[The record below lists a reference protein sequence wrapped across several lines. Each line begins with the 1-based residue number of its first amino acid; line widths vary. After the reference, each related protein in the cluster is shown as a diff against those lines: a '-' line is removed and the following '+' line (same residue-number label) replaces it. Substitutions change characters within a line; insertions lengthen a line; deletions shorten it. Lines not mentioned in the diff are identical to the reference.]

1 MTSNILAGERRWASA
16 RRTGM
21 TVLGKVSVPKPLNLP
36 SQRLENHGL
45 DPNVEIVPKGS
56 LGWGSRPSSSASN
69 PWGSTTQSSNADG
82 SVSSPSQLSGRPS
95 SAGSGSRPSTAGSDR
110 TYERTANVWGPSSR
124 PSSAS
129 GVLAS
134 NQTSTSLRPQS
145 AETRPSSSQLSRFAE
160 TVSDSTGLRAPSGTA
175 ERVGVASSE
184 NDRFSLSTGDFPTLN
199 SSRDGSAKNSE
210 PRDQGSHSRPSS
222 ASGTQR
228 KEKTEESQAGQDITS
243 GTVNAWDRDGPRS
256 ADDGMQPSQVK
267 WHGEPQQYVNSNIPP
282 PQFDAW
288 RGPPMNAPAGV
299 WYRGPPAG
307 PPYGA
312 PVAPGG
318 FPIEPFPY
326 YCPQIPPPALPNSQP
341 VPLPGAGPRGHHPKN
356 GELYR
361 PQMPEAF
368 VRPGMPFRPGF
379 YPGPMHF
386 EGYYGPPMGY
396 CNSNEREVPFK
407 GMGGPSAY
415 NRHST
420 PSAPDPGH
428 SRARA
433 GRTGPAGK
441 MLSEHV
447 ETAHSGDASGQYK
460 VLLKQHDEGNGKGD
474 GENLERRPTFDN
486 SSHPKKGVL
495 SGVSLRREW
504 GAEPEPDSEE
514 EMCAMRTEG
523 ENSCSHKVKDQG
535 AHDPDTFK
543 VQSFENVCSAVV
555 DNNQKHQSVTAA
567 PSPGMSQPSPGTER
581 GLTVTA
587 TARDSTLMQKIE
599 GLNVKVRASDGR
611 YDGPQNSSQA
621 VNPKGN
627 DMIKAGIMGPGSHEM
642 LPSVGDRSSHP
653 AFAPRRAYDHMHGK
667 GSDNGKGRFR
677 SLDGG
682 GWQKKPVAAEPASIP
697 AAEPASIPAA
707 DIISIDV
714 HETKVQPVVAAV
726 EDPTGKNEGEMATE
740 IFDSTDSQAQRA
752 KMRELAKQRA
762 LQLQKE
768 EEERIREQKAKAFAK
783 LEELNRRTQGG
794 KPLKNEKALVGMC
807 QPELQEQ
814 QTYSGSSLDDAKS
827 QAVTKVISSVSGGV
841 TQSSLS
847 TVPSGDESA
856 TSSSNLPK
864 AVPIEPVVLDG
875 QSLPLKQEAHS
886 ADAND
891 RKTSAQMN
899 EGGASRHKRNSFK
912 PKQNATQEKKISQQS
927 EAISAAEG
935 PKNETG
941 ITSNEVNVVSQDDT
955 LYSGE
960 SNFPRNPNIV
970 SESSAQQRRKGN
982 RSGKKHKLDDAPSM
996 PILPS
1001 TAPNESN
1008 PVEAYTEKE
1017 DFKASQSDLDS
1028 SVVQEVITTVD
1039 GAESSKQHSSLQ
1051 GDEAYGRLSNHRKPQ
1066 HSRRFARNQQSNRFT
1081 DKSHGNDVVIWAPVK
1096 SQSKAEPAS
1105 EMSQQNAQEC
1115 GISAKCDN
1123 QVQSNIKSK
1132 RAEMERYVPKPV
1144 AKELAQQNSVQQP
1157 VSYSTEMSTSDEFS
1171 ERIESGLAS
1180 SGSLH
1185 PGSSATC
1192 NVASTAECRE
1202 VDSRLNKQVKAHGAW
1217 RQRGSTEAPQNASP
1231 TSSSNSSKS
1240 TRTSVRQNQSVKPNL
1255 NSAKVE
1261 GNVSR
1266 DSSASDGQ
1274 NVSTYS
1280 NVAAPAL
1287 SPVAK
1292 DQGVTGK
1299 GKKHS
1304 LKADKS
1310 MGFNHDNE
1318 KNQISGEA
1326 DGSRIL
1332 FLGPDIKHAEKVNLS
1347 KESRGF
1353 EERSSSHWQPK
1364 SNSSSNNSQRGN
1376 RSILG
1381 QAVTVEKD
1389 DVKKDYPSLPSSH
1402 VPPNVKES
1410 SEKDSLLDQTSEN
1423 VGHQGHRKERRMPTS
1438 KGHSHSPNGGTN
1450 GADESRYTIN
1460 ADPQNKQHL
1469 SSDIKRG
1476 RTQNN
1481 YPGTS
1486 REPRGDWN
1494 NDRQRHNI
1502 HHYEYHPVGSYNNSK
1517 PEKPEDEY
1525 HNAGQ
1530 RYKDRG
1536 LGQSKRGRGN
1546 FHGRQ
1551 SGSIRLDAGSG

>member
-21 TVLGKVSVPKPLNLP
+21 TVLGKVAVPKPLNLP

-45 DPNVEIVPKGS
+45 DPSVEIVPKGS
-56 LGWGSRPSSSASN
+56 IGWGSRPSSSASN
-69 PWGSTTQSSNADG
+69 PWGSTTQSPNADG
-82 SVSSPSQLSGRPS
+82 NASSPSQLSGRPS

-110 TYERTANVWGPSSR
+110 TYERTANAWGPSSR

-134 NQTSTSLRPQS
+134 NQTSTSLRPHS

-160 TVSDSTGLRAPSGTA
+160 PVSDSSGLRGPGGTA
-175 ERVGVASSE
+175 ERVGVAPSE

-199 SSRDGSAKNSE
+199 SSRDGSVKNSE
-210 PRDQGSHSRPSS
+210 PRVADQGSHSRPSS
-222 ASGTQR
+222 ASGTQK
-228 KEKTEESQAGQDITS
+228 KEKTEESQAGQDIIS
-243 GTVNAWDRDGPRS
+243 GTVNAWNRDGPRS
-256 ADDGMQPSQVK
+256 ADDGAQPGQVK
-267 WHGEPQQYVNSNIPP
+267 WHGEPQYVNSNMPP

-318 FPIEPFPY
+318 FPLEPFPY

-356 GELYR
+356 GDLYR

-407 GMGGPSAY
+407 GMGGPSVY

-420 PSAPDPGH
+420 PGAPDSGYSH
-428 SRARA
+428 ARA
-433 GRTGPAGK
+433 GRTGSAGK

-460 VLLKQHDEGNGKGD
+460 VLLKQHDEWNGKGD
-474 GENLERRPTFDN
+474 GENLERMPTFDS
-486 SSHPKKGVL
+486 SSHPKKELL
-495 SGVSLRREW
+495 SGVTLRREW

-514 EMCAMRTEG
+514 EMYTMRTEG
-523 ENSCSHKVKDQG
+523 ENSSSHKVKDEG
-535 AHDPDTFK
+535 AYDPDTLK
-543 VQSFENVCSAVV
+543 VQSFENVHSVVV
-555 DNNQKHQSVTAA
+555 DNNQKHQSVIAA
-567 PSPGMSQPSPGTER
+567 PSPGMSQPSPATER

-587 TARDSTLMQKIE
+587 TAKDSTLIQKIE
-599 GLNVKVRASDGR
+599 GLNVKVRASDGH
-611 YDGPQNSSQA
+611 YDGPQNSYQA
-621 VNPKGN
+621 VNPKGS
-627 DMIKAGIMGPGSHEM
+627 DMIKDGIMVDGSHEV
-642 LPSVGDRSSHP
+642 LPSAGDRSSHL

-677 SLDGG
+677 SSDGG
-682 GWQKKPVAAEPASIP
+682 GWQKKPVATEPTSIP
-697 AAEPASIPAA
+697 AAN
-707 DIISIDV
+707 IISSDV
-714 HETKVQPVVAAV
+714 HATRVQPVVAAV
-726 EDPTGKNEGEMATE
+726 GDPTGKNEGETATE

-794 KPLKNEKALVGMC
+794 KPLKNEKGLIGVS

-814 QTYSGSSLDDAKS
+814 PTCSESSLDDAKS
-827 QAVTKVISSVSGGV
+827 QAVTTVISSVSGGV

-847 TVPSGDESA
+847 IVPEGDESA
-856 TSSSNLPK
+856 TSSSNLHEV
-864 AVPIEPVVLDG
+864 VPIEPVVLDG
-875 QSLPLKQEAHS
+875 QSLPLKQETHS
-886 ADAND
+886 TGAIDH
-891 RKTSAQMN
+891 KTSAQMN

-912 PKQNATQEKKISQQS
+912 PKHNATQEKKVSQQS
-927 EAISAAEG
+927 EAITVTEAA
-935 PKNETG
+935 KNETS
-941 ITSNEVNVVSQDDT
+941 IASNEVNVVTSADT

-960 SNFPRNPNIV
+960 SNFHRNPNIA

-982 RSGKKHKLDDAPSM
+982 RSGKKHKMDDAPSM

-1017 DFKASQSDLDS
+1017 DFKASQSDPDS

-1039 GAESSKQHSSLQ
+1039 GVESSKQHSSLQ
-1051 GDEAYGRLSNHRKPQ
+1051 GDEAHGRLSNHRKPQ

-1081 DKSHGNDVVIWAPVK
+1081 DKSHGSDGVVWAPVRP
-1096 SQSKAEPAS
+1096 QSKAEPAT

-1115 GISAKCDN
+1115 VSSAKCDN

-1132 RAEMERYVPKPV
+1132 RAEIERYVPKPV

-1157 VSYSTEMSTSDEFS
+1157 DSSSTEMSISDEFS

-1185 PGSSATC
+1185 PGSLATC
-1192 NVASTAECRE
+1192 NVASIAESRE
-1202 VDSRLNKQVKAHGAW
+1202 VDSRLSKQVKAHGAW

-1231 TSSSNSSKS
+1231 TSTSNSSKS
-1240 TRTSVRQNQSVKPNL
+1240 TRASVHQNQSVKPDL
-1255 NSAKVE
+1255 SSAKVE
-1261 GNVSR
+1261 GKVSR

-1274 NVSTYS
+1274 CVSTCSY
-1280 NVAAPAL
+1280 ATAPA
-1287 SPVAK
+1287 PVVK

-1310 MGFNHDNE
+1310 MGFDHDNE
-1318 KNQISGEA
+1318 KNQIIGEA
-1326 DGSRIL
+1326 DGSRIQNSE
-1332 FLGPDIKHAEKVNLS
+1332 PDVKHADKVNLS

-1364 SNSSSNNSQRGN
+1364 FNSSSNNSQRGN

-1381 QAVTVEKD
+1381 QAFTVEKD
-1389 DVKKDYPSLPSSH
+1389 IVVKKDYPSLLSSH
-1402 VPPNVKES
+1402 VQPNVKES
-1410 SEKDSLLDQTSEN
+1410 SERDSLLDQNSEN
-1423 VGHQGHRKERRMPTS
+1423 VGHQGHRKERRMPAS
-1438 KGHSHSPNGGTN
+1438 KGHSHSPNGGAN
-1450 GADESRYTIN
+1450 GADESTYTIN

-1469 SSDIKRG
+1469 SSDVKRG

-1502 HHYEYHPVGSYNNSK
+1502 HHYEYHPVGSYSNSK
-1517 PEKPEDEY
+1517 PEKPEDGY
-1525 HNAGQ
+1525 HNVGQ

-1536 LGQSKRGRGN
+1536 QVQSKRGRGN

-1551 SGSIRLDAGSG
+1551 SSNVRLDAGSG